1 MAKQKE
7 IKFQDRHGDLR
18 GRQNGM
24 EFWIRKGEPQTK
36 SGEKRYFVAIYPVSN
51 NPRQIS
57 TLSRQDFDLAGAKEF
72 CQKIAAGEI
81 NLEDLQAAYDAEDAA
96 KEQAAILD
104 VTERAKK
111 FHARLDAMGLKYRD
125 LLELE
130 VLAHSLG
137 DVGHNILLG
146 YERGEGWPEAAGQT
160 PTEREP
166 ETGENPYWAIYP
178 LPEDCRSLFVFASAE
193 QFDRCVKNGVI
204 PLHDDRD
211 SPGEMRIPCFIGYAV
226 TQDLKCL
233 DKLAGLSGAIQEQGK
248 QPDHSETTGI

>member
-7 IKFQDRHGDLR
+7 IKFQDRHGALR

-24 EFWIRKGEPQTK
+24 EFWIRKDEPQTG

-81 NLEDLQAAYDAEDAA
+81 KLEDLQAAYDAEDDA
-96 KEQAAILD
+96 KE
-104 VTERAKK
+104 RAVFREITGKAK
-111 FHARLDAMGLKYRD
+111 EFQKRLDAKGLKYTD

-137 DVGHNILLG
+137 DMGHNILLG
-146 YERGEGWPEAAGQT
+146 YERGEGWP
-160 PTEREP
+160 
-166 ETGENPYWAIYP
+166 
-178 LPEDCRSLFVFASAE
+178 
-193 QFDRCVKNGVI
+193 
-204 PLHDDRD
+204 
-211 SPGEMRIPCFIGYAV
+211 
-226 TQDLKCL
+226 
-233 DKLAGLSGAIQEQGK
+233 SG
-248 QPDHSETTGI
+248 T